1 MANEIKIKVTSDAD
15 TKGID
20 KAKVSLEETAVAA
33 ELAGKATDS
42 LGDNMT
48 ESDRKADKLGRTI
61 SSDKDQLIKL
71 DAAILTSTASLK
83 LLAHALAD
91 TDDAAQRIDIKKAM
105 SKVQAD
111 LSSSLK
117 AKKLLNVG
125 ELIDTKPDASFLSR
139 LTSGLGE
146 SIASAPPLAIA
157 GGLIGAALAPSIAA
171 GIAAGITGGIG
182 IGVIGGGIALIA
194 KDPII
199 KDNAARIGKSFKDEL
214 TKSARGA
221 LEEPVKESLGKLEG
235 LAQRSAPKIGS
246 AFKAVAPSVSGL
258 TDNIVALAD
267 SFTDDLVYAAGK
279 SGPAIGALGD
289 LIQHTGMAIGDMIH
303 TLSNDA
309 PQGASAIEDL
319 DGSIQHLI
327 QTTTGVLDGLAK
339 FKGGL
344 DSVDDSIDKGRA
356 WLEDHSMTLDLTA
369 DGYKR
374 GSEAAQLY
382 RDGVIGAAGAA
393 NDYNHYLEGAAE
405 NTNKLTESMTNAEK
419 AANGQKDAMA
429 ALSNELKAQSDPVF
443 GLLDAQS
450 KLKDAQDAYSKSVKK
465 SGANSRDSKEALRD
479 LAKASIDL
487 EGKVGALGDSFNG
500 RMSPALRSTLKAAGA
515 TDAQIDAL
523 GRQFVSA
530 KKDGD
535 RFAKNY
541 KANASVSGTDG
552 AGRRIRSITDDL
564 RAFQGTWTAT
574 MITNYKTFGKPGS
587 HGGLATGGISGAGMA
602 ADGNTSS
609 GLTWVGEN
617 GPELASLPAGT
628 RVWSAGDSARMAG
641 GGGGSDVRLYLDPAG
656 SGTNALAQ
664 TLFEMIRAEVRQ
676 QHGGSVQRA
685 FGPAGISA

>member
-61 SSDKDQLIKL
+61 SSDKDQLLKL
-71 DAAILTSTASLK
+71 DAAIVTSTASLK

-91 TDDAAQRIDIKKAM
+91 TDDAAQRLDIKKAM
-105 SKVQAD
+105 SKVESD
-111 LSSSLK
+111 LASSRKSRKLFDLFDPEPDPSFI
-117 AKKLLNVG
+117 KK
-125 ELIDTKPDASFLSR
+125 I
-139 LTSGLGE
+139 TSGLGGAI
-146 SIASAPPLAIA
+146 SSAPPLAIA

-309 PQGASAIEDL
+309 PQGASAIKDL
-319 DGSIQHLI
+319 DETLQHLI
-327 QTTTGVLDGLAK
+327 QTTTGVLDGLAQ

-344 DSVDDSIDKGRA
+344 DSADSWIDKQRYS
-356 WLEDHSMTLDLTA
+356 LEDMSMTLDLTA

-382 RDGVIGAAGAA
+382 RDGVIGAAGSA
-393 NDYNHYLEGAAE
+393 NDYKHYLEGAAE
-405 NTNKLTESMTNAEK
+405 STNKLTESMTNAEK

-429 ALSNELKAQSDPVF
+429 ALSNELKSQSDPVF